1 MRGRVEQKV
10 ADNCPY
16 HPRVELITLEGVSKR
31 FRAVQALDEVS
42 LAVGRGDLVALLGPN
57 GAGKSTLIRILGT
70 TVLPDRGQVRIDGV
84 DVVADPVRARQ
95 RCGLMLGD
103 ERSWYWR
110 ISGRRNLEF
119 FAALHGFRRR
129 RARARASELLELFGL
144 TDAADR
150 PFGGYS
156 AGMRTRLS
164 LARALLS
171 EPPVLLLDEPTRS
184 LDPIASADFRNLV
197 LGLARE
203 RGTGVL
209 FATHDLHEAAEVATR
224 TVALSAGRVAFAI
237 EGEAAPSELEEAM
250 LTAANHHPRRAA
262 RSTALPRVSA

>member
-1 MRGRVEQKV
+1 M
-10 ADNCPY
+10 
-16 HPRVELITLEGVSKR
+16 
-31 FRAVQALDEVS
+31 
-42 LAVGRGDLVALLGPN
+42 ALLGPN

-70 TVLPDRGQVRIDGV
+70 TVLPDRGRVRIDGV

-129 RARARASELLELFGL
+129 PARARTSELLELFGL
-144 TDAADR
+144 SEAADR

-156 AGMRTRLS
+156 AGMRARLS

-184 LDPIASADFRNLV
+184 LDPIASADFRHLV
-197 LGLARE
+197 LDLARE
-203 RGTGVL
+203 RGVGAL
-209 FATHDLHEAAEVATR
+209 FATHDLHEAAEVASR
-224 TVALSAGRVAFAI
+224 TVSLSEGRIAFAI
-237 EGEAAPSELEEAM
+237 EGEATSLELEEA
-250 LTAANHHPRRAA
+250 LLAAANHHPLRAD
-262 RSTALPRVSA
+262 RSTALPGVSA